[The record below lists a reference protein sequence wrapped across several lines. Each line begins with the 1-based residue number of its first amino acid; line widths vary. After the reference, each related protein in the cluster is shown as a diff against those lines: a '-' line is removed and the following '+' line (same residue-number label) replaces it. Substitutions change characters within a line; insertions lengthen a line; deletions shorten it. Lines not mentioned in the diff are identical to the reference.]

1 MKRIISM
8 LACAALVICSCQKAP
23 QPELSFETGNYV
35 MGADEALTVKITS
48 SEAPVADLTV
58 DFTATGTAT
67 LGTDY
72 ELSAESFI
80 IKAGEKTAELTITPK
95 NNLGS
100 SLNINL
106 ALTLPAG
113 YVAGEYASTMIAMG
127 SKEKIAYSFEK
138 KETKLVGE
146 VDIVLNLIGET
157 SGQNFAAGGELTLP
171 FVIDQTSTA
180 TAAEYEVKGGA
191 TAFVFAKGEKSA
203 SITLVSKLET
213 VPEDDAKNIVIKL
226 DEAALTAAYGDRFT
240 QSGVNKSTT
249 AVMTSMI
256 MFDDFEGKWAY
267 ASAPILDDPE
277 ADFMTLGLMLE
288 ETGDGG
294 MNEEWTGITIPGFP
308 AGTASDILEFKTID
322 GKSSLV
328 PSGNGTVLNYFRECE
343 VSDFS
348 AGKYSWYF
356 YKDPDNEMGKEY
368 DITKLKL
375 SKVNATYS
383 ATSPSEK
390 EATILVSLS
399 EDGKTLHV
407 FITDYIPT
415 DFYATSYMVWDSMG
429 MWADFAFYYDLYFT
443 FTKVTE

>member
-1 MKRIISM
+1 
-8 LACAALVICSCQKAP
+8 
-23 QPELSFETGNYV
+23 
-35 MGADEALTVKITS
+35 
-48 SEAPVADLTV
+48 
-58 DFTATGTAT
+58 
-67 LGTDY
+67 
-72 ELSAESFI
+72 
-80 IKAGEKTAELTITPK
+80 
-95 NNLGS
+95 
-100 SLNINL
+100 
-106 ALTLPAG
+106 
-113 YVAGEYASTMIAMG
+113 
-127 SKEKIAYSFEK
+127 
-138 KETKLVGE
+138 
-146 VDIVLNLIGET
+146 
-157 SGQNFAAGGELTLP
+157 
-171 FVIDQTSTA
+171 
-180 TAAEYEVKGGA
+180 
-191 TAFVFAKGEKSA
+191 
-203 SITLVSKLET
+203 
-213 VPEDDAKNIVIKL
+213 
-226 DEAALTAAYGDRFT
+226 
-240 QSGVNKSTT
+240 
-249 AVMTSMI
+249 MTSMI

-348 AGKYSWYF
+348 AGKYNWYF

-383 ATSPSEK
+383 ATSSSEK

-415 DFYATSYMVWDSMG
+415 DFYATSYMVWEAMG

>member
-8 LACAALVICSCQKAP
+8 LACAALVVCSCQKTP

-35 MGADEALTVKITS
+35 MGADEALTIKITS
-48 SEAPVADLTV
+48 SEAPVTDLTV
-58 DFTATGTAT
+58 DFSATGTAT

-72 ELSAESFI
+72 EFSAESFI
-80 IKAGEKTAELTITPK
+80 IKAGETTAELTVTPK

-100 SLNINL
+100 NLNINL
-106 ALTLPAG
+106 SLTLPAG
-113 YVAGEYASTMIAMG
+113 YIAGEYTSALIALG
-127 SKEKIAYSFEK
+127 QKEKAAYSFAKAEA
-138 KETKLVGE
+138 KLVGE
-146 VDIVLNLIGET
+146 VEIVLNLIGET
-157 SGQNFAAGGELTLP
+157 STDQFAAGGEISLP
-171 FVIDQTSTA
+171 FAIESTA
-180 TAAEYEVKGGA
+180 VAGTDYEVKGGA
-191 TAFVFAKGEKSA
+191 TAFVFAKGENSA
-203 SITLVSKLET
+203 SITLKSLVEN
-213 VPEDDAKNIVIKL
+213 PEGIKEIVVKL
-226 DEAALTAAYGDRFT
+226 DEAAIAAAYGERF
-240 QSGVNKSTT
+240 SKGVIASTKAIIT
-249 AVMTSMI
+249 KGLIFS
-256 MFDDFEGKWAY
+256 DLEGKWAY

-277 ADFMTLGLMLE
+277 ADFFTLGAMLE
-288 ETGDGG
+288 ETGDGAV
-294 MNEEWTGITIPGFP
+294 NEEFTGITIPGFP

-328 PSGNGTVLNYFRECE
+328 PSGNGTVLNYFRQCE

-348 AGKYSWYF
+348 AGKYNWYF
-356 YKDPDNEMGKEY
+356 YSDPKNEMGKEY

-383 ATSPSEK
+383 AASPSEK

-399 EDGKTLHV
+399 EDGKTMHV

-415 DFYATSYMVWDSMG
+415 DFYATSYMVWEAMG